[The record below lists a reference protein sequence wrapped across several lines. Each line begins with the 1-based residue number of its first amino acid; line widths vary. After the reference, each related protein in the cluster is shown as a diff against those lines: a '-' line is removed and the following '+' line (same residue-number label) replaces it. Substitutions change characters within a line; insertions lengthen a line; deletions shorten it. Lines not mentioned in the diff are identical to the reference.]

1 VHLLR
6 DLTYLAEEQGL
17 WWAAKLKRVLLEMKE
32 ATEQLRERGKLWLD
46 PLEMADWQARFLA
59 LLAEG
64 DQVHP
69 RAQAPPDH
77 RGRVKQS
84 PARNLLDRLRTHQQA
99 VWAFL
104 EDLRVD
110 FDNDYVA
117 YCTPSAWL
125 RCLLKLTF
133 IFVMRVF
140 VGWWEQHD
148 PTAISV
154 VHGSNQ

>member
-1 VHLLR
+1 MASIESIPREKFPRHIAVIMDGNGR
-6 DLTYLAEEQGL
+6 WAVQRGL
-17 WWAAKLKRVLLEMKE
+17 ERIRGHQEGAKTVRRIV
-32 ATEQLRERGKLWLD
+32 TEC
-46 PLEMADWQARFLA
+46 A
-59 LLAEG
+59 
-64 DQVHP
+64 
-69 RAQAPPDH
+69 
-77 RGRVKQS
+77 
-84 PARNLLDRLRTHQQA
+84 RLRKHQNA
-99 VWAFL
+99 VLNFL

-110 FDNDYVA
+110 FANDYVA

-154 VHGSNQ
+154 VHGNASSSPPIPDRLWRHSIGLSGFSGG